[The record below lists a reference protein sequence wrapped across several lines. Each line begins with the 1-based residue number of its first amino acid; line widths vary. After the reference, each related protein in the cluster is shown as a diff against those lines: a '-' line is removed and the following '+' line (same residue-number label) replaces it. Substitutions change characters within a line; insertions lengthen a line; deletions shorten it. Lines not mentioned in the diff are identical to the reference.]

1 MQHSTTWMTSLKAI
15 IRITPDPPVV
25 VVAAAVVVVLIS
37 SSSGTE
43 LYSWTLPLRKLDK
56 IWLVGFVWQSGLLI
70 KFTVCPIQCLNEK
83 SNPFYFFK
91 KWAIP
96 GLFFFYFRLFNT
108 QLTVYKCSILIT
120 RTGLEPRTSDIGSD
134 RSTNW
139 ATTTSH
145 PFYFYVMIESRT
157 TLSANIEDQTN

>member
-25 VVAAAVVVVLIS
+25 VVAVVVVLIS

-108 QLTVYKCSILIT
+108 QLTVYKCSILIKKILPMT
-120 RTGLEPRTSDIGSD
+120 VFEPRTSDIGSH

-139 ATTTSH
+139 ATTTSLEWCVL
-145 PFYFYVMIESRT
+145 FGDAFFTIKKCTST
-157 TLSANIEDQTN
+157 